1 VNSIAISLG
10 QHVES
15 LQKNI
20 ANLKDERDKE
30 LSQETQQ
37 QYELF
42 GELVYVIIL
51 SIYQPLD

>member
-51 SIYQPLD
+51 SIYQPLA